1 MAAAVVLLVLIWSV
15 ASAALTGT
23 LRPARVAPVA
33 TGVNLRRRRPAYKRS
48 GSPSLRGVLWTL
60 VPFVLS
66 WQAFGNLDNR
76 GNRGF
81 ACANLNNGLGNANWN
96 IAARAY
102 GIIKLIYYAV
112 HLVLKHPGG
121 NACLG

>member
-1 MAAAVVLLVLIWSV
+1 M
-15 ASAALTGT
+15 
-23 LRPARVAPVA
+23 APVA
-33 TGVNLRRRRPAYKRS
+33 TGVNLRRRRPAYKRG
-48 GSPSLRGVLWTL
+48 GSPSVRGVLWTL

-76 GNRGF
+76 GNSGF
-81 ACANLNNGLGNANWN
+81 ACANLNNGLGTANWN

-102 GIIKLIYYAV
+102 GIIKFIYYAV

>member
-1 MAAAVVLLVLIWSV
+1 M
-15 ASAALTGT
+15 ASALPTGS

-33 TGVNLRRRRPAYKRS
+33 TGVNLRRRRPAYKRG

-76 GNRGF
+76 GNSGF
-81 ACANLNNGLGNANWN
+81 ACANLNNGLGTANWN

-102 GIIKLIYYAV
+102 GIIKFIYYAV